1 MAKPSITKR
10 TTKAAALTYSELD
23 TNFQNLADAT
33 ITLKAGTGGTNV
45 VSDLNGTITLVAGT
59 NVTLTGNNTSKEI
72 TISATSGGGGGSMSG
87 FTVSGDSGS
96 AQSISDS
103 DNLTIA
109 GGTGLTSVTSTTDT
123 VTLNLD
129 NTAVTAGS
137 YTYAAITVDAQGRI
151 TSASS
156 GSPGLTNPLTSDL
169 NVGSYKII
177 SGSNNNI
184 AIEPNGTGDVLL
196 TADTIKLGDANAGAT
211 ITTNGA
217 GTSYSNPGNL
227 VLTTDSGTP
236 KITIENLDSGGNGS
250 AYASVKITTG
260 GNGSAL
266 KIGGSGQIQGD
277 GVALVIQGGAGSNG
291 QVTIRGA
298 IFQSTSAV
306 LGYAYF
312 QQPIQLDG
320 SYGAYLQLANMTT
333 GSRNALTAY
342 NGMMLYN
349 STTNKFQGYANG
361 TWVDLH

>member
-1 MAKPSITKR
+1 MAKPAITLR
-10 TTKAAALTYSELD
+10 STKGAALTYEELD
-23 TNFQNLADAT
+23 ANFSNIKDAT
-33 ITLKAGTGGTNV
+33 VSITGGSTAV
-45 VSDLNGTITLVAGT
+45 TADLNGTITLVAGT
-59 NVTLTGNNTSKEI
+59 NVTITGNNGSKEI

-96 AQSISDS
+96 AQSIVDAN
-103 DNLTIA
+103 NLSIL
-109 GGTGLTSVTSTTDT
+109 GGTGLSSVASATDT
-123 VTLNLD
+123 VTINLD

-137 YTYAAITVDAQGRI
+137 YTLASITVDAQGRI
-151 TSASS
+151 TSASN
-156 GSPGLTNPLTSDL
+156 GSAVSNPMTADL
-169 NVGSYKII
+169 NVGGYKII
-177 SGSNNNI
+177 SSSNGNVVV
-184 AIEPNGTGDVLL
+184 EPNGTGDILL
-196 TADTIKLGDANAGAT
+196 TADTIKLGDSTNGAT

-236 KITIENLDSGGNGS
+236 KITIENLDSNGNGS

-291 QVTIRGA
+291 YVTIRGA

-306 LGYAYF
+306 LGQAYF
-312 QQPIQLDG
+312 QQPIELDG